1 MATYGAGGFLL
12 NSSRSLD
19 ASKGAPAWTDAQTRA
34 IIHDISVLNVATGQ
48 VCVCRLV
55 AEFQPEGGVVTSQTT
70 SVLNPF
76 GVDCAAWSQLLFY
89 TIIASFCISDAREL
103 LEVVGENERLIPLKI
118 LTLALTKQVQQLQLT
133 HAISMDIFD
142 PRDDETG
149 TTIPKPLGQTTRSR
163 DLGVHLLKLKHAET
177 LSGLTGASKG
187 QQKGAMNDAWESRKN
202 HRHLL
207 RLVDLERRLQLA
219 TEWEICRDP

>member
-1 MATYGAGGFLL
+1 M
-12 NSSRSLD
+12 
-19 ASKGAPAWTDAQTRA
+19 
-34 IIHDISVLNVATGQ
+34 
-48 VCVCRLV
+48 
-55 AEFQPEGGVVTSQTT
+55 
-70 SVLNPF
+70 
-76 GVDCAAWSQLLFY
+76 
-89 TIIASFCISDAREL
+89 CIRDS
-103 LEVVGENERLIPLKI
+103 

-163 DLGVHLLKLKHAET
+163 DLGVHLLKQKHAET